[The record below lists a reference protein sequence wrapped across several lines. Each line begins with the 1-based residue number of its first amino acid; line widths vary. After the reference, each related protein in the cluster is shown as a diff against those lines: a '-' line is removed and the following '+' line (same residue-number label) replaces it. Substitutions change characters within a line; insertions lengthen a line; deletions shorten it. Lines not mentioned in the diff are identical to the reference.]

1 MIGNYKGELVAD
13 PARKLNQSGPGGGE
27 PTPEPTL
34 GIKAAGFGKKAA
46 GFGKKAAGFGKK
58 AAGFG

>member
-1 MIGNYKGELVAD
+1 MFPVIGNYKGELVAD

-34 GIKAAGFGKKAA
+34 GVKAAGYSQKAAGFR
-46 GFGKKAAGFGKK
+46 
-58 AAGFG
+58 